1 MEFGEWLQAELPTEE
16 QLQIELDA
24 RKEDPRTAM
33 LYRLC
38 CQLEHKLKAATMEIG
53 RLEAELMR
61 LNGGISPRIEELART
76 LAQELGE

>member
-1 MEFGEWLQAELPTEE
+1 MPAEEH
-16 QLQIELDA
+16 LQIELLA
-24 RKEDPRTAM
+24 RKHDSLTAK
-33 LYRLC
+33 LYRHC
-38 CQLEHKLKAATMEIG
+38 CQLEFKLKAATMEIG